1 MFNLQFMNAGLS
13 LALMLSTDDL
23 KFIAAVTQAPSLAA
37 AARSLNVTPPAV
49 SQRLRAL
56 EARLGVSLLDRSAGR
71 ITLTDEGE
79 LLTEW
84 SGRILAEIE
93 EVSERLCE
101 RKGVVAGHL
110 RIAGPTGF
118 GRRHIAPVVMEF
130 SRLHPD
136 VRIGLELSDNPI
148 RLKPS
153 AWDIVIHIG
162 ELQSQPFQMLTL
174 APNERLLCASPD
186 YLARRGTPR
195 TPADLARHACL
206 TLRENDEDVTLWR
219 FSGPDGGHETV
230 RIDEGVSCNDG
241 DVIRDWA
248 LAGFGIVLRSEW
260 DMADDLRAGRL
271 VRLLPEWR
279 SPDAPVVALL
289 GPRHMRAA
297 RTRRFLELLRQSLT
311 PPPWRRQG

>member
-1 MFNLQFMNAGLS
+1 
-13 LALMLSTDDL
+13 MLSTDDL
-23 KFIAAVTQAPSLAA
+23 RFIAAVTRAPSLAA

-110 RIAGPTGF
+110 RVAGPTGF
-118 GRRHIAPVVMEF
+118 GRRYIAPAVMDF
-130 SRLHPD
+130 SRRHPD

-162 ELQSQPFQMLTL
+162 ELHSQPFQKLTL
-174 APNERLLCASPD
+174 APNDRLLCASPD
-186 YLARRGTPR
+186 YLARRGTPHA
-195 TPADLARHACL
+195 PADLARHACL

-219 FSGPDGGHETV
+219 FAGPDGSHETV

-271 VRLLPEWR
+271 VRLLPQWR

>member
-1 MFNLQFMNAGLS
+1 
-13 LALMLSTDDL
+13 MLSTDDL
-23 KFIAAVTQAPSLAA
+23 KFIAAVTQAPSLSA
-37 AARSLNVTPPAV
+37 AARQLNVTPPAV

-56 EARLGVSLLDRSAGR
+56 EARLGVSLLDRGAGR

-84 SGRILAEIE
+84 SARILAEIE

-110 RIAGPTGF
+110 RVAGPTGF

-162 ELQSQPFQMLTL
+162 ELHSQPFQMLTL
-174 APNERLLCASPD
+174 APNDRLLCASPG

-195 TPADLARHACL
+195 TPADLTRHACL

-219 FSGPDGGHETV
+219 FAGPDGSHETV

-241 DVIRDWA
+241 DVIRDWT

-271 VRLLPEWR
+271 VRLLPQWR

-297 RTRRFLELLRQSLT
+297 RTRRFLELLRQALT
-311 PPPWRRQG
+311 PPPWRKQG